1 MTITEQLGEVLRD
14 ADGVRLEFVR
24 TYHAPPADVWSAVTD
39 PERMARWIGRWTGDP
54 STGRV
59 EFVMTAAGSERP
71 ETVLIH
77 DCSAPTHL
85 AMTLESRD
93 GPWPLEVTLTDQG
106 ESTILRFVHRLAE
119 PYDASTIGPVWQNFL
134 DRLGAV
140 LGDGPAPD
148 DFGSYVSRF
157 GQAYSVPPA

>member
-1 MTITEQLGEVLRD
+1 MIVKEQLGEVLRD

-24 TYHAPPADVWSAVTD
+24 TYDAPPADVWSAVTD
-39 PERMARWIGRWTGDP
+39 PERMERWIGRWTGDP

-59 EFVMTAAGSERP
+59 EFVMSAAGNATP

-77 DCSAPTHL
+77 ECSKPSHL
-85 AMTLESRD
+85 ALTLVSRD
-93 GPWPLEVTLTDQG
+93 GPWPLELTLTTEGD
-106 ESTILRFVHRLAE
+106 STILRFVHRLSE

-140 LGDGPAPD
+140 LEDGPAPE
-148 DFGSYVSRF
+148 DFGAYVARF
-157 GQAYSVPPA
+157 GGAYAIPSA